1 MKETLYSL
9 NEVPTLVKETIAPQ
23 MQKKHIWTFQGPL
36 GAGKTTLIQEIL
48 KQRGITQQVVSPTYS
63 YVQSYVTSAGE
74 VFHHFDLYR
83 LNNETEFFE
92 MGFDQ
97 YLEGEGVWAFIEWP
111 DRIPNYLAE
120 KKVHKV
126 LNSCTI
132 GYVVSDFH
140 QRVLKIF

>member
-1 MKETLYSL
+1 MKEFYYSVDMLSDVVTDHIVPEMETKNILTL
-9 NEVPTLVKETIAPQ
+9 
-23 MQKKHIWTFQGPL
+23 QGPL
-36 GAGKTTLIQEIL
+36 GAGKTTLIQEVL
-48 KQRGITQQVVSPTYS
+48 KQKGIVENVVSPTYS
-63 YVQSYVTSAGE
+63 YVQSYVNDRGE
-74 VFHHFDLYR
+74 IFHHFDLYR
-83 LNNETEFFE
+83 LENETEFFE

-97 YLEGEGVWAFIEWP
+97 YLEGKGVWAFIEWP
-111 DRIPNYLAE
+111 DRIPNLLLE